1 MDKTF
6 SPGKPTT
13 EEGKQDCCCC
23 LAWSTVIVF
32 SPFTLSIVESWYTW
46 PKSFLFM
53 FVLFSLILRITAHTD
68 TDYGTRGHLICN
80 GSTKLSSK
88 SKSHFPSPISPVKL
102 CRHHNLLIT

>member
-53 FVLFSLILRITAHTD
+53 FVLFSLILT
-68 TDYGTRGHLICN
+68 TDY
-80 GSTKLSSK
+80 ST
-88 SKSHFPSPISPVKL
+88 H
-102 CRHHNLLIT
+102 RHRLRYPRTSYMQWIYKT